1 MTSKTSRVSK
11 VIAIDGPSGSG
22 KSTMAKNLASKL
34 NILFID
40 TGAMFRALGYFAD
53 LQGIEFKEG
62 PELSTFLREIEMDY
76 NDNPDEMI
84 KINGKN
90 LSSHIR
96 EHRVSTLA
104 SQISQLPS
112 VRTYLLNFQRN
123 LGEHSICVME
133 GRDIG
138 TVVFPDSFCKI
149 FITASPE
156 VRAGRRFDQ
165 IRALNPKSDET
176 YEQVL
181 ADVIERDRKDTQREV
196 APLKVAEGA
205 VVVDTSEM
213 NADEVLEELIRI
225 SREKA
230 KQNNLSL

>member
-1 MTSKTSRVSK
+1 MTSRISK

-40 TGAMFRALGYFAD
+40 TGAMFRGIGHYAD
-53 LQGIEFKEG
+53 LKEIKFEEG
-62 PELSTFLREIEMDY
+62 EELKAFLADLKMEY
-76 NDNPDEMI
+76 SDNPDELI

-90 LSSHIR
+90 LTPYIR

-104 SQISQLPS
+104 SLISQLPS

-123 LGEHSICVME
+123 LGANTICVME

-138 TVVFPDSFCKI
+138 TVVFPNAFCKI
-149 FITASPE
+149 FVTATAE
-156 VRAGRRFDQ
+156 VRAKRRYDQ
-165 IRALNPKSDET
+165 IQRTNPGSDES

-181 ADVIERDRKDTQREV
+181 EDVIERDRKDTQREV
-196 APLKVAEGA
+196 APLKVADGA
-205 VVVDTSEM
+205 SLVDTSEM
-213 NADEVLEELIRI
+213 DQDEVLARLIEI
-225 SREKA
+225 AREKA
-230 KQNNLSL
+230 KHYNLEL